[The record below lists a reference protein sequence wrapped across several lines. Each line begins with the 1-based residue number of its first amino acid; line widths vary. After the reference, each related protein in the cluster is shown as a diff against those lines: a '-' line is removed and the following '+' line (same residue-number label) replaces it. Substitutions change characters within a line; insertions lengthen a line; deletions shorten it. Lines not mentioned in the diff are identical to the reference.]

1 MDPFVILTF
10 LIVGSLQIIIPIG
23 LGYWARKKF
32 NVKWKVFGF
41 GALFFILVQ
50 VIHIPLVLVTQTPLA
65 LYLMQI
71 AIGQTM
77 VILII
82 AIYLGLLAGLFEE
95 LGRFYVFK
103 RFFKRK
109 KIKLNKEN
117 ALMFG
122 LGWGGLESIFVA
134 MIMFLTM
141 FSYTVATSLTE
152 QDLLDLNEQYGGILT
167 QEQLD
172 EINTQNEAFVN
183 ITPLELLPSLFER
196 IMALA
201 LQIAFTLLVFTSVL
215 SSKRLL
221 LYLAILFHALVDFLA
236 VFFVSI
242 YGILITEL
250 SLVPLALIAFFYIE
264 RVFRK

>member
-10 LIVGSLQIIIPIG
+10 IVVGLLQILIPIG

-32 NVKWKVFGF
+32 DVKWKVFAY

-50 VIHIPLVLVTQTPLA
+50 VVHIPLVLVTQTPIA
-65 LYLMQI
+65 LYLTQL
-71 AIGQTM
+71 AIGQM

-82 AIYLGLLAGLFEE
+82 LAIYLGLLAGLFEE
-95 LGRFYVFK
+95 LGRFFVFK
-103 RFFKRK
+103 RFFRRK

-122 LGWGGLESIFVA
+122 LGWGGLESIFIA

-152 QDLLDLNEQYGGILT
+152 QDLLDLKEQYGDILT

-172 EINTQNEAFVN
+172 AIKAQSEAFVN
-183 ITPLELLPSLFER
+183 LTPLDLLPSLFER
-196 IMALA
+196 IMALV

-215 SSKRLL
+215 NSRKLL
-221 LYLAILFHALVDFLA
+221 LYLAIAWHAAVDFTA
-236 VFFVSI
+236 VILISLTDVFI
-242 YGILITEL
+242 AELGILMF
-250 SLVPLALIAFFYIE
+250 ALIAFFYIE
-264 RVFRK
+264 RVFKK

>member
-1 MDPFVILTF
+1 MDPLVILTF
-10 LIVGSLQIIIPIG
+10 IVVGLLQIAIPIG

-32 NVKWKVFGF
+32 DVKWKVFGF

-50 VIHIPLVLVTQTPLA
+50 VVHIPLVLITQTPIA
-65 LYLMQI
+65 LYLTQL
-71 AIGQTM
+71 AFSQM

-82 AIYLGLLAGLFEE
+82 LAIYLGLLAGLFEE

-134 MIMFLTM
+134 MLMFLTM
-141 FSYTVATSLTE
+141 FSYTLATSLTE
-152 QDLLDLNEQYGGILT
+152 QDILDLNEEYGGFLT

-172 EINTQNEAFVN
+172 AIKVQNEAFMS
-183 ITPLELLPSLFER
+183 ITPLDLLPSLFER
-196 IMALA
+196 IMALT
-201 LQIAFTLLVFTSVL
+201 LQIAFSLLVFTSVL
-215 SSKRLL
+215 NSRKLL
-221 LYLAILFHALVDFLA
+221 LYLAIAWHAALDFFA
-236 VFFVSI
+236 VFLISLTDVF
-242 YGILITEL
+242 ITEL
-250 SLVPLALIAFFYIE
+250 SIFVFALIAFIYIE
-264 RVFRK
+264 RVFKK